1 MLCPHLEVEELGPRL
16 IPHVEEKPLT
26 VGGAEAEGHLVM
38 VGGAQSLLRLPALA
52 KTLLSESVAS
62 IATATVREA
71 GGS

>member
-1 MLCPHLEVEELGPRL
+1 M
-16 IPHVEEKPLT
+16 
-26 VGGAEAEGHLVM
+26 GGAEAEGHLVM